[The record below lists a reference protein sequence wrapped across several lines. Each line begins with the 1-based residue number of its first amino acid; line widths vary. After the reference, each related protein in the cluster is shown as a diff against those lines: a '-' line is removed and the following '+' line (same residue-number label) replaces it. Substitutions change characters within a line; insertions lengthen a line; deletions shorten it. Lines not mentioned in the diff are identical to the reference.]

1 MITVPDTYE
10 ASRARFCAGLAAVQA
25 IWPAAQL
32 HSHNLTGEADLSID
46 WISAEAQTQKERVLL
61 VTTGEH
67 GIEGFV
73 GSALLQLFMEEYL
86 PQLDLQNTGILL
98 VHAINPWGMKHRRR
112 VNGHNVD
119 LNRSFVHDF
128 APLADSNPDY
138 DLLYRLLNPSS
149 PLRAVSW
156 QITTFVVQ
164 AVTNLAR
171 YGMGRLRE
179 ATLKGQFNHP
189 EGIYFGGQS
198 PQEETQIMM
207 GLYEQAIS
215 GYNQMLTI
223 DLHTGYGPRDQMT
236 LVASAQEK
244 MTSAEMT
251 AKFGIPNVAAA
262 NPEEFYSIQ
271 GDMIEY
277 LYTLMKE
284 KFPGKHF
291 YAATCEFGSFGDST
305 LAVIRSLY
313 TSVFENRLF
322 QHGGSAS
329 AKSWMERE
337 YTELFAPTP
346 PDWFEKAQADAR
358 QAFEGLLKAERY
370 IPGVNK

>member
-61 VTTGEH
+61 VTTGAH

-189 EGIYFGGQS
+189 EGIYFG
-198 PQEETQIMM
+198 
-207 GLYEQAIS
+207 
-215 GYNQMLTI
+215 
-223 DLHTGYGPRDQMT
+223 
-236 LVASAQEK
+236 
-244 MTSAEMT
+244 
-251 AKFGIPNVAAA
+251 
-262 NPEEFYSIQ
+262 
-271 GDMIEY
+271 
-277 LYTLMKE
+277 
-284 KFPGKHF
+284 
-291 YAATCEFGSFGDST
+291 
-305 LAVIRSLY
+305 
-313 TSVFENRLF
+313 
-322 QHGGSAS
+322 
-329 AKSWMERE
+329 
-337 YTELFAPTP
+337 
-346 PDWFEKAQADAR
+346 
-358 QAFEGLLKAERY
+358 
-370 IPGVNK
+370 